1 MQVLSDGRVRRSAG
15 EWEKIIARY
24 RNSSLSIAAF
34 CEKEEI
40 SRGAFSTWRRQLSD
54 DQKKRPAFVELTRPR
69 AKSPA
74 TPSAPARETFFEL
87 TLPGG
92 VTLRWKG

>member
-1 MQVLSDGRVRRSAG
+1 MQVLVDGRVRRSAR
-15 EWEKIIARY
+15 EWQKIIERY
-24 RNSSLSIAAF
+24 RKSSLSIAAF

-40 SRGAFSTWRRQLSD
+40 SRGAFSTWRRRLSG

-74 TPSAPARETFFEL
+74 ATSAPERETFFEL
-87 TLPGG
+87 TFPGG
-92 VTLRWKG
+92 VSLRWRG